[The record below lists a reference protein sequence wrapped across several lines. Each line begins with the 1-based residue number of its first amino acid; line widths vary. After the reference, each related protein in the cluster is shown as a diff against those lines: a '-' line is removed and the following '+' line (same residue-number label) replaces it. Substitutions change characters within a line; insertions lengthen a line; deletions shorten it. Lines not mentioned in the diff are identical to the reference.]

1 MLQFAK
7 WDIRQSRL
15 LRFPLTVLHISFLP
29 SLSLSLSLQV
39 MIPLCSFV
47 SSQRLLHI
55 SLSIVCSVASVKPT
69 RFLRRHSLIDVY
81 KTSLMLEH
89 SCLHPSLHH
98 RHSPIK
104 VCNNDHRH
112 YIRRPS
118 PSLHAASKWRNQMI
132 NSSVVDLY

>member
-29 SLSLSLSLQV
+29 SLSLSLSLSLQV

-69 RFLRRHSLIDVY
+69 RFLPRQSFIDVY

-89 SCLHPSLHH
+89 SSSILLSIIVTVPSKFVATTTATTSAGRRRRFTPLQNGE
-98 RHSPIK
+98 IK
-104 VCNNDHRH
+104 
-112 YIRRPS
+112 
-118 PSLHAASKWRNQMI
+118 
-132 NSSVVDLY
+132 